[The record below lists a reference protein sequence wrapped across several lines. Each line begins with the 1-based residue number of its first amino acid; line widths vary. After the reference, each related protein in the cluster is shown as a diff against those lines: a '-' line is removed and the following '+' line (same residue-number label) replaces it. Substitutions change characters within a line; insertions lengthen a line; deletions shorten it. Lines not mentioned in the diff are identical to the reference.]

1 MPNVTLTASD
11 GHTLGA
17 YRIDP
22 EGQPRGAIVVLQEI
36 FGVND
41 HIRAVAAM
49 FAGCGYT
56 AIAPA
61 MFDRLEPNVQLD
73 YSMEAHGIG
82 IGYATK
88 MSPSGMIQDIAA
100 AVAAVADVGK
110 VGVVGYCLGGA
121 MTWRAAAVVDGVSAA
136 VSYYGAQIPM
146 FVNERPRVPIQ
157 FHLARRDSYFPLAKA
172 REIASGVP
180 GAEVFDY
187 DADHGFACDQRAPVF
202 DADASGLALQRT
214 LRFFAAQ
221 LDA

>member
-11 GHTLGA
+11 GHNIDA

-22 EGQPRGAIVVLQEI
+22 EGRPRGAIVVLQEI

-61 MFDRLEPNVQLD
+61 MFDRVQRGVRLD
-73 YSMEAHGIG
+73 YSMAAHQTG
-82 IGYATK
+82 IGYATQL
-88 MSPSGMIQDIAA
+88 SPSGMILDMAA
-100 AVAAVADVGK
+100 AVAAVSGTGK

-121 MTWRAAAVVDGVSAA
+121 LAWRAAALVEGVSAA
-136 VSYYGAQIPM
+136 VSYYGAQIPL
-146 FVNERPRVPIQ
+146 FLGERPRVPIQ
-157 FHLARRDSYFPLAKA
+157 FHFGQRDQYIPVAKA
-172 REIASGVP
+172 RAIGEGVP
-180 GAEVFDY
+180 GAQVFDY
-187 DADHGFACDQRAPVF
+187 NADHGFACDHRAPVF

-214 LRFFAAQ
+214 LRFFAEHVG
-221 LDA
+221 

>member
-11 GHTLGA
+11 GFTFDA

-22 EGQPRGAIVVLQEI
+22 EGQPRGALVVLQEI

-61 MFDRLEPNVQLD
+61 MFDRVQRGVQLGYTGPD
-73 YSMEAHGIG
+73 HETG
-82 IGYATK
+82 IGYAVK
-88 MSPSGMIQDIAA
+88 LSPSAMILDITA
-100 AVAAVADVGK
+100 AVQAVASAGK

-121 MTWRAAAVVDGVSAA
+121 MTWRAASVVDGVAAA

-146 FVNERPRVPIQ
+146 FLNERPRVPTQ
-157 FHLARRDSYFPLAKA
+157 FHFARRDQYLTLAKA
-172 REIASGVP
+172 REITEGVA
-180 GAEVFDY
+180 GAQVFDY
-187 DADHGFACDQRAPVF
+187 EADHGFACDHRAPVF

-214 LRFFAAQ
+214 LKFFSEH
-221 LDA
+221 LG